1 MNRCLIVS
9 SISLLLFRKK
19 HIYGEGNGNPSSILV
34 WRIPRTEEPGRLQ
47 SMESQRVRHNL
58 AAEQQQQY
66 TCVCVYIHT
75 HTHTYI
81 WASLIAQLVKNPP
94 AMQDTPVQ
102 FLGQEDPLEKG
113 QATHSSI
120 LAQKI
125 PWTIQGPCVCVCV
138 CVCVR
143 VCFFF
148 GVIVKMAMFVFIQ
161 V

>member
-1 MNRCLIVS
+1 MIRCLIVS

-34 WRIPRTEEPGRLQ
+34 WRIPWTEEPGRLQ
-47 SMESQRVRHNL
+47 SMELQRVRHNL

-66 TCVCVYIHT
+66 TCVCIYIYVYTHT
-75 HTHTYI
+75 NTHTYI

-120 LAQKI
+120 LARKFR
-125 PWTIQGPCVCVCV
+125 GLYGVHMCVCVCL
-138 CVCVR
+138 
-143 VCFFF
+143 FF
-148 GVIVKMAMFVFIQ
+148 GITVKMAMFVFIQ